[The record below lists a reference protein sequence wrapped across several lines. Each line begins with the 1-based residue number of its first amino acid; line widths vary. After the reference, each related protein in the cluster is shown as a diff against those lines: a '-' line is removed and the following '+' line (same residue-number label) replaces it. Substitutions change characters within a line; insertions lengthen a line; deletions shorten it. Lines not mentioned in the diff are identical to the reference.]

1 VSKQQSIPKG
11 GQDHDLILGIVRGD
25 GRILDAIYKDYY
37 PMIWNFIRTHGGDED
52 EAQDIFQE
60 ALMVIYDKS
69 KQHDFEL
76 SCKLKTYLYS
86 ICRRLWL
93 KQLQRNGRHTTPIAD
108 VEELV
113 PVEDDLEW
121 HRMRDVQF
129 SHMEE
134 ALGQL
139 GEPCQSIL
147 KDFYLQNLSMQAIS
161 EKFGYTN
168 PENAKNQKYKCLQRL
183 KKLFFGLEKGDSHV

>member
-1 VSKQQSIPKG
+1 VSKQISIPKS
-11 GQDHDLILGIVRGD
+11 GQDQDLIDGILRGD
-25 GRILDAIYKDYY
+25 GRILDNIYKDYY
-37 PMIWNFIRTHGGDED
+37 PMVWNFIRTHGGEEE
-52 EAQDIFQE
+52 EAQDVFQE

-93 KQLQRNGRHTTPIAD
+93 KQLQRNGRYNAPLES

-113 PVEDDLEW
+113 PVEDDIEMHKW
-121 HRMRDVQF
+121 RDVQF
-129 SHMEE
+129 TKMEE
-134 ALGQL
+134 ALSQL

-147 KDFYLQNLSMQAIS
+147 KDFYIANLSMQDIAV
-161 EKFGYTN
+161 KFGYTN

-183 KKLFFGLEKGDSHV
+183 KKLFFELEKGHSDA